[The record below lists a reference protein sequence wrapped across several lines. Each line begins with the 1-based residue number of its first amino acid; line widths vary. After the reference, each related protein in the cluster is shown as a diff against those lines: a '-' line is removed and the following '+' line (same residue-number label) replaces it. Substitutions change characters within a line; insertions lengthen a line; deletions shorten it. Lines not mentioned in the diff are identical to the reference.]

1 MVSID
6 QVKGALASLNLE
18 AKFSNFHFMKNMEF
32 FSHSLYW
39 HLHGRRDVLCITCF
53 FNF

>member
-1 MVSID
+1 MASID

-18 AKFSNFHFMKNMEF
+18 AKFSKNMEF

-39 HLHGRRDVLCITCF
+39 HLHGRHDVLCIT
-53 FNF
+53 